1 MKNLDLEK
9 QLEVAENWG
18 INRASQSAITANHA
32 KQALKIKQTSARVYT
47 FQVKA
52 KTSEHI

>member
-18 INRASQSAITANHA
+18 INRASQSAITANQA

-52 KTSEHI
+52 KTS

>member
-32 KQALKIKQTSARVYT
+32 KQALKIKNKQVHVYT
-47 FQVKA
+47 HFK
-52 KTSEHI
+52 